1 MSFTRRFLDRV
12 QPLFNAGGRY
22 EKYYPLYEMLDTFLY
37 TPSRV
42 AQAAPHIRDGNDLK
56 RIMIFVVLASLPA
69 VVVGIYNVGYQANLA
84 MQHLHITDIAG
95 WRGWVLSQLGVAY
108 DAQNALACFVHGL
121 TYFLPIYIVTLVV
134 GGFWEVLFSIIR
146 KHDINEGFLVTSWLF
161 VATLPAS
168 IPLWQVALGISFGIV
183 IGKEVFGGTGKN
195 FLNPALV
202 GRAFLFFAY
211 PVDMS
216 GNEVWV
222 TVDAYSGATP
232 LAMVAAGGVEAL
244 TQAGITWGDAFL
256 GTIQG
261 SLGETSAA
269 ACLLGALFLVFTGVA
284 SARIMLGVLVGVI
297 LTSLIFNLLGGD
309 SVTVN
314 ENMAYGMAHQTP
326 WYWHLVLGGCAFG
339 LVFMAT
345 DPVSAA
351 MTNLGK
357 WVFGLFIGV
366 VAILIRVANPA
377 YAEGMMLAI
386 LLGNVFA
393 PLIDYV
399 VIRAHI
405 YKRRRRYEQA
415 E

>member
-1 MSFTRRFLDRV
+1 MNRLRRGLDKM
-12 QPLFNAGGRY
+12 QPLFQPGGRY
-22 EKYYPLYEMLDTFLY
+22 QKYYPLYEMVDTFLY
-37 TPSRV
+37 TPASV
-42 AQAAPHIRDGNDLK
+42 TQTAPHIRDGNDLK
-56 RIMIFVVLASLPA
+56 RIMIFVVIASLPA
-69 VVVGIYNVGYQANLA
+69 VLVGIYNVGYQANLA
-84 MQHLHITDIAG
+84 MQDLHITDLAG
-95 WRGWVLSQLGVAY
+95 WRGWMLHQLGITY
-108 DAQNALACFVHGL
+108 NPDNILGCFIHGL
-121 TYFLPIYIVTLVV
+121 FYFLPIYIVTLLV
-134 GGFWEVLFSIIR
+134 GGCWEVLFSLLR
-146 KHDINEGFLVTSWLF
+146 KQAINEGFLVTSWLF

-211 PVDMS
+211 PVEMS

-232 LAMVAAGGVEAL
+232 LAMIAEGGVASL
-244 TQAGITWGDAFL
+244 DQAGITWSSAFV

-261 SLGETSAA
+261 SLGETSAL
-269 ACLLGALFLVFTGVA
+269 ACLLGAIFLVFTGIA
-284 SARIMLGVLVGVI
+284 SARIMLGVLAGVI
-297 LTSLIFNLLGGD
+297 LMSITFNTLGSDSASL
-309 SVTVN
+309 
-314 ENMAYGMAHQTP
+314 AYQTP

-351 MTNLGK
+351 MTNTGK
-357 WVFGLFIGV
+357 WVFGLFIGI

-377 YAEGMMLAI
+377 YAEGVMLAI

-399 VIRAHI
+399 VIRVHV
-405 YKRRRRYEQA
+405 YKRRRRYAQIE
-415 E
+415 